1 MCTEC
6 EECHWLPF
14 SKGRAEAHVLR
25 DVRQYSGGSK
35 MLVFW
40 PNEWP
45 LCGQHEILIQDQN
58 PLRQSAL
65 RNILDPLRHI
75 VSVQS
80 NAKHLCG
87 FQSNLIRFLISEAKP
102 IFQTEGQI
110 PTKQQK
116 QKLKKGRKK
125 RSWIFR
131 EPAATSVSGRMS
143 NSSVI
148 TRATTARS
156 ETWAEI
162 SQRDCFISCRRA
174 AEVGKVIIFCWNK
187 MIINVWLK
195 ENAAHILEDGIHI
208 DKNIYYKRSRN
219 RYLSIMKL

>member
-6 EECHWLPF
+6 EECHWLHF

-45 LCGQHEILIQDQN
+45 LCGQHQILIQNQN
-58 PLRQSAL
+58 PLRQSPL
-65 RNILDPLRHI
+65 RNIPDPLRHI

-116 QKLKKGRKK
+116 QKLEKGEKKVLDIPGTGSHLCVRENEQLISHHEGHDSMLWNLSGNFSKRLFHFMQEGSWGRKGDY
-125 RSWIFR
+125 F
-131 EPAATSVSGRMS
+131 
-143 NSSVI
+143 
-148 TRATTARS
+148 
-156 ETWAEI
+156 
-162 SQRDCFISCRRA
+162 
-174 AEVGKVIIFCWNK
+174 
-187 MIINVWLK
+187 L
-195 ENAAHILEDGIHI
+195 LE
-208 DKNIYYKRSRN
+208 
-219 RYLSIMKL
+219 

>member
-1 MCTEC
+1 MLRWEKKGELQGMCTEC
-6 EECHWLPF
+6 EECHWLHF

-45 LCGQHEILIQDQN
+45 LCGQHQILIQNQN
-58 PLRQSAL
+58 PLRQSPL
-65 RNILDPLRHI
+65 RNIPDPLRHI

-116 QKLKKGRKK
+116 QKLKKGEKKGPGYSGNRQPPLCQGEWATYQSSRGPRQHALQPERK
-125 RSWIFR
+125 F
-131 EPAATSVSGRMS
+131 
-143 NSSVI
+143 
-148 TRATTARS
+148 
-156 ETWAEI
+156 
-162 SQRDCFISCRRA
+162 
-174 AEVGKVIIFCWNK
+174 
-187 MIINVWLK
+187 LK
-195 ENAAHILEDGIHI
+195 EIVSFHAGGQL
-208 DKNIYYKRSRN
+208 R
-219 RYLSIMKL
+219 